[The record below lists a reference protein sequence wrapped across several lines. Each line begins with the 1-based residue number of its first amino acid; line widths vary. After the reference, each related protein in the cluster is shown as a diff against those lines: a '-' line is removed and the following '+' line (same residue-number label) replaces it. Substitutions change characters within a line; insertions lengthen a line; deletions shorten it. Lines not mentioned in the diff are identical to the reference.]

1 MTPKTHEWDKNRK
14 IQANPI
20 KAMRMHSHS
29 NQESLIGLRYHCTPK
44 NFLSE
49 PIPPGEIPPSPALQP
64 FWGASGTAAGGSFF
78 RSSSMTAGNALANIR
93 T

>member
-1 MTPKTHEWDKNRK
+1 MTNTIPNIPMD
-14 IQANPI
+14 ISP
-20 KAMRMHSHS
+20 HSS
-29 NQESLIGLRYHCTPK
+29 AESRSGRRYHCTPK

-49 PIPPGEIPPSPALQP
+49 PVPAGEIPPAPGLQP
-64 FWGASGTAAGGSFF
+64 LWGAAGTAAGGSFF